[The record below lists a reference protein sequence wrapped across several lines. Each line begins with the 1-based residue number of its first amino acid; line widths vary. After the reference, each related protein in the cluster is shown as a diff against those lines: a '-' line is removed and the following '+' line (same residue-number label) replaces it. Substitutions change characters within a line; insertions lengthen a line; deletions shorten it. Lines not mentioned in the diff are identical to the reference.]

1 MNRFICFITLLTFSQ
16 VNFAQQANSS
26 DYQLVWADEFNHNG
40 PPNPDYWTFEEGFKR
55 NNEDQWYQKENAYC
69 KDGLLLIKLKKEK
82 KKNPT
87 YVAGSTDW
95 AKKRKY
101 IQYTSSSINTRDK
114 QAWTYG
120 RFEMKARIPI
130 GSGLWPAFWTLGIEK
145 EWPSNGE
152 IDIMEYY
159 RGNILA
165 NIAIGTKE
173 QWKAHWHSS
182 TKSVEELGGKDWA
195 SKFHVWRMDWD
206 EKEIALYV
214 DDLLMIRVPM
224 DQLNNK
230 DGSGFNPF
238 RQPHYVLLNFAL
250 GGMNGGKIDESLLP
264 STYEIDYVRVYQ
276 KKNN

>member
-1 MNRFICFITLLTFSQ
+1 
-16 VNFAQQANSS
+16 
-26 DYQLVWADEFNHNG
+26 
-40 PPNPDYWTFEEGFKR
+40 
-55 NNEDQWYQKENAYC
+55 
-69 KDGLLLIKLKKEK
+69 
-82 KKNPT
+82 
-87 YVAGSTDW
+87 
-95 AKKRKY
+95 
-101 IQYTSSSINTRDK
+101 
-114 QAWTYG
+114 
-120 RFEMKARIPI
+120 MKARIPI

-165 NIAIGTKE
+165 NIAIGTSE

-224 DQLNNK
+224 DQLENK

-276 KKNN
+276 KKNK